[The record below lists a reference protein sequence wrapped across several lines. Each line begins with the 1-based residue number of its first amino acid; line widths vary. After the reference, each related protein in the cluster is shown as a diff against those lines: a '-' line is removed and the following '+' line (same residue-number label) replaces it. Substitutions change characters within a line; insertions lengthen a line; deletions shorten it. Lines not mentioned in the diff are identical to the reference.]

1 MVVNRFLSLLL
12 SARKCTNFLVLTQKN
27 GCINALLGT
36 CFVFFM
42 RQRRDMMA
50 QAAICVIFNSNDF
63 ACQTH
68 RL

>member
-1 MVVNRFLSLLL
+1 MVVNRFLSGLL

-42 RQRRDMMA
+42 RQWRNVMN
-50 QAAICVIFNSNDF
+50 QAAMCMISNSNDF

-68 RL
+68 